1 MGAILQ
7 RLDCVRRALPPVPR
21 PATGTKFALTYMRK
35 HSAIPIEDQH
45 DLTWATPSRPMCSKC
60 LRFFRAPSSW
70 RKRCT
75 GLPKI
80 GPSIVPDAISHR
92 HNVAVFAMAG
102 ARAGILV
109 ICLRCAAY
117 SQHHVCN
124 LRKDCPGHLGTRANA
139 LKRILRGLHPTDKR
153 SYVQAPLRPWP
164 YVRSDGLPH
173 AVPAAYVAAA
183 ASSDGTPLC
192 AGSRA
197 QPTGSSVPIAA
208 HGEGDPHSRDRAPAD
223 APEEWD
229 MQALADWFGND

>member
-1 MGAILQ
+1 VGAILQ
-7 RLDCVRRALPPVPR
+7 RLDDIRRVLPPVPR
-21 PATGTKFALTYMRK
+21 PATGSKFALTYMRR

-45 DLTWATPSRPMCSKC
+45 DLTWATPRRPMCSKC

-92 HNVAVFAMAG
+92 HNIAVFAMAG

-164 YVRSDGLPH
+164 YVRSDGIPH
-173 AVPAAYVAAA
+173 AVPAAYVAAS
-183 ASSDGTPLC
+183 ASS
-192 AGSRA
+192 AG
-197 QPTGSSVPIAA
+197 GSSVPLAA
-208 HGEGDPHSRDRAPAD
+208 HGEGDPPSLDRAPAE

-229 MQALADWFGND
+229 MQALADWFGDD